1 MNLSRSESLRK
12 GPGISWL
19 RWGVVLLGFIAFAAV
34 SFVLY
39 IRSADSDYR
48 RAERRALAIAKQQGE
63 LVDIQRAELHTWQ
76 ENVWI
81 VTGDDAQGE
90 TWMIWERQTELLK
103 LKVSEN
109 VSKSRMILKF
119 ADSHGGEK
127 PNRILPGWFQGT
139 PAWEIRYWSES
150 GKRHEAIDFYS
161 FKDGTKLK
169 TYELPT
175 QRS

>member
-1 MNLSRSESLRK
+1 MNLSRSESLRR
-12 GPGISWL
+12 GAGISWL
-19 RWGVVLLGFIAFAAV
+19 RWGIVLLGFIAFAAV

-48 RAERRALAIAKQQGE
+48 RAEHRAIAIAKQQGE
-63 LVDIQRAELHTWQ
+63 LVDIERAELHTWQ

-90 TWMIWERQTELLK
+90 TWMIWERQNELLK

-109 VSKSRMILKF
+109 ISKSRMIRKF
-119 ADSHGGEK
+119 ADGHGGEE
-127 PNRILPGWFQGT
+127 PNRILPGWFQGA

>member
-12 GPGISWL
+12 IPRISWA
-19 RWGVVLLGFIAFAAV
+19 RWIIVIAGFIVFVIV

-39 IRSADSDYR
+39 VRSADSDYR
-48 RAERRALAIAKQQGE
+48 RAEERAIKAAKQQGGLAE
-63 LVDIQRAELHTWQ
+63 IDGAELHTWQ

-81 VTGDDAQGE
+81 VTGDDEQGE
-90 TWMIWERQTELLK
+90 TWMIWERQTETLK

-109 VSKSRMILKF
+109 VSKSRMIAKF
-119 ADSHGGEK
+119 AETHGGRK
-127 PNRILPGWFQGT
+127 PNRILPGWFQGV
-139 PAWEIRYWSES
+139 PAWEVRYWSET
-150 GKRHEAIDFYS
+150 GKRHEAIDFYA
-161 FKDGTKLK
+161 FKDGAKLK

>member
-1 MNLSRSESLRK
+1 MNLSRSESFRRM
-12 GPGISWL
+12 PRISWL
-19 RWGVVLLGFIAFAAV
+19 RWIIVIFGFIVFLLV
-34 SFVLY
+34 SLALY

-48 RAERRALAIAKQQGE
+48 HEERRAVAIAKQQGE
-63 LVDIQRAELHTWQ
+63 LTDIDSADLHTWQ
-76 ENVWI
+76 EKVWI

-90 TWMIWERQTELLK
+90 TWMIWERQSELLK

-109 VSKSRMILKF
+109 VSKTRMINKF
-119 ADSHGGEK
+119 AESHAGEQ
-127 PNRILPGWFQGT
+127 PNRILPGWFQGA
-139 PAWEIRYWSES
+139 PAWEIRYWSET
-150 GKRHEAIDFYS
+150 GNHHEAIDFYS